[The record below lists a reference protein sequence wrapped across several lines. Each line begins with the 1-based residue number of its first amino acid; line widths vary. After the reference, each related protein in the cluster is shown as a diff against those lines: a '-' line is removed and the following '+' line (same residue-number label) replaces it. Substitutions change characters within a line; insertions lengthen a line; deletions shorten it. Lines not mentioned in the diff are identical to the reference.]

1 MILVRYVLKELIAP
15 FLASLFGIT
24 FLFVVDFL
32 VKILDNVLSKGLP
45 ASTVIEIFVLNLAW
59 MLSLSIPMAV
69 LVASLMAFG
78 RMSGD
83 QEITA
88 VKAAGISPLSL
99 MRPVL
104 LVALLLSVLMVV
116 FNNWV
121 LPEANHRSVELMN
134 AVSRK
139 KPHVFVD
146 AGRLITQFPGVQ
158 LWVNRIDPVSGTLYG
173 IQIFEME
180 KKGAPRIVYADSAT
194 MDYVDNGATLMLRLR
209 SGETH
214 LVDPDDNDNYFRI
227 RFFSQDLAMQN
238 VDDRLERRSRSYR
251 SDREMPVEMMWEVV
265 TDAREK
271 YDSAAVQAKSRRL
284 PTLMRM
290 RELVIGDSI
299 VPADAKNAAKQDSMQ
314 FVNGLRKVRVQE
326 ASSMR
331 ATERVWGR
339 MEGELKRE
347 AQYLV
352 EIHKKFSTAF
362 ACFVFIL
369 IGAPLGIMARKGG
382 IGTGILYSLAFF
394 VIYWICLIGGE
405 NLADRLI
412 VSPELAM
419 WISNILIGVF
429 GILLT
434 RAMIRDRFTGNSII
448 RSFFGKIGRFGGRF
462 IVFRAIGRFFS
473 FVFGKIAE
481 LF

>member
-69 LVASLMAFG
+69 LVASLMTFG

-139 KPHVFVD
+139 KPHVFID

-180 KKGAPRIVYADSAT
+180 KKGAPRIVYADSAS

-214 LVDPDDNDNYFRI
+214 LVDPDDADNYFRI

-251 SDREMPVEMMWEVV
+251 SDREMPVEMMWDVV
-265 TDAREK
+265 TEARK
-271 YDSAAVQAKSRRL
+271 NYDSAAVHAKTHRL
-284 PTLMRM
+284 PTLIRM
-290 RELVIGDSI
+290 RELVVSDSI
-299 VPADAKNAAKQDSMQ
+299 LPADAGAVSQKDSMQ
-314 FVNGLRKVRVQE
+314 FVQALRKVRVQE
-326 ASSMR
+326 TASLR
-331 ATERVWGR
+331 ATERAWGR
-339 MEGELKRE
+339 MEGELKRA
-347 AQYLV
+347 AQYMV

-362 ACFVFIL
+362 ACFIFVL

-405 NLADRLI
+405 NLADRLV
-412 VSPELAM
+412 VSPEFAM
-419 WISNILIGVF
+419 WISNLIIGVF
-429 GILLT
+429 GIFLT
-434 RAMIRDRFTGNSII
+434 RAMVRDRFSGDSKLK
-448 RSFFGKIGRFGGRF
+448 RSFRFIGRFV
-462 IVFRAIGRFFS
+462 VFRAIGRFFGS
-473 FVFGKIAE
+473 IFGKIAE

>member
-1 MILVRYVLKELIAP
+1 MILVRYVLKELIGP

-45 ASTVIEIFVLNLAW
+45 ASTVVEIFVLNLAW

-69 LVASLMAFG
+69 LVASLMTFG

-214 LVDPDDNDNYFRI
+214 LVDPDDEDNYFRI

-265 TDAREK
+265 TDARAK
-271 YDSAAVQAKSRRL
+271 YDTAAVQAKTRRL
-284 PTLMRM
+284 PTLLRI
-290 RELVIGDSI
+290 RELVAGDTV
-299 VPADAKNAAKQDSMQ
+299 VPKDAQASSKLDSLQ
-314 FVNGLRKVRVQE
+314 FIQGLRKIRTQE
-326 ASSMR
+326 SASLR
-331 ATERVWGR
+331 TTERIWGR
-339 MEGELKRE
+339 MESELKRE

-419 WISNILIGVF
+419 WISNVIIGVF

-434 RAMIRDRFTGNSII
+434 RAMIRDRFSGDSKIF
-448 RSFFGKIGRFGGRF
+448 RFFRAIGHFF
-462 IVFRAIGRFFS
+462 VFRAIGRFFK
-473 FVFGKIAE
+473 KIAG

>member
-1 MILVRYVLKELIAP
+1 MILVRYVLKELIGP

-45 ASTVIEIFVLNLAW
+45 ASTVLEIFVLNLAW

-69 LVASLMAFG
+69 LVASLMTFG

-88 VKAAGISPLSL
+88 VKAAGVSPLSL

-104 LVALLLSVLMVV
+104 IVAMLLSVLMVV

-139 KPHVFVD
+139 KPHVFID

-180 KKGAPRIVYADSAT
+180 KKGAPRIVYADSAS

-214 LVDPDDNDNYFRI
+214 LVDPDDDDNYFRI
-227 RFFSQDLAMQN
+227 RFFSQDFAMQN

-251 SDREMPVEMMWEVV
+251 SDREMPVEMMWDVV
-265 TDAREK
+265 TDARK
-271 YDSAAVQAKSRRL
+271 NYDSAAVQAKSRRL
-284 PTLMRM
+284 PTLLRI
-290 RELVIGDSI
+290 REFVDGDSI
-299 VPADAKNAAKQDSMQ
+299 LPADANGVPMNDSLQ
-314 FVNGLRKVRVQE
+314 FVQSLRKIRVQE
-326 ASSMR
+326 TSALR
-331 ATERVWGR
+331 ATERAWGR
-339 MEGELKRE
+339 MESELKRA
-347 AQYLV
+347 AQYMV

-362 ACFVFIL
+362 ACFVFVL

-405 NLADRLI
+405 NLADRLV

-419 WISNILIGVF
+419 WVSNVIIGVF

-434 RAMIRDRFTGNSII
+434 WVMVRDRFSGNSKVL
-448 RSFFGKIGRFGGRF
+448 RFFKIVGRYTGITQCIRFGGWL
-462 IVFRAIGRFFS
+462 
-473 FVFGKIAE
+473 FGK
-481 LF
+481 LKKRFG

>member
-59 MLSLSIPMAV
+59 VLSLSIPMAV
-69 LVASLMAFG
+69 LVASLMTFG

-139 KPHVFVD
+139 KPHVFID

-214 LVDPDDNDNYFRI
+214 LTDPDDDDNYFRI

-265 TDAREK
+265 TDARK
-271 YDSAAVQAKSRRL
+271 NYDTAAVQAKTRRL
-284 PTLMRM
+284 PTLLRI
-290 RELVIGDSI
+290 RDYVDGDS
-299 VPADAKNAAKQDSMQ
+299 VLAADVKGLPLGDSMQ
-314 FVNGLRKVRVQE
+314 IVQSLRKVRVQE
-326 ASSMR
+326 TASLR
-331 ATERVWGR
+331 ATERAWGR
-339 MEGELKRE
+339 MEGELKRA

-362 ACFVFIL
+362 ACFVFVL

-405 NLADRLI
+405 NLADRLV

-419 WISNILIGVF
+419 WISNVIIGVF

-434 RAMIRDRFTGNSII
+434 RAMIRDRFSGDSKIFRFFRKI
-448 RSFFGKIGRFGGRF
+448 GRFFGKITKRFG
-462 IVFRAIGRFFS
+462 
-473 FVFGKIAE
+473 
-481 LF
+481 

>member
-24 FLFVVDFL
+24 FLVVVDFL

-45 ASTVIEIFVLNLAW
+45 ASTVVEIFVLNLAW

-69 LVASLMAFG
+69 LVASLMTFG

-214 LVDPDDNDNYFRI
+214 LVDPDDEDNYFRI

-251 SDREMPVEMMWEVV
+251 SDREMPVEMMWDVV
-265 TDAREK
+265 TDARAK
-271 YDSAAVQAKSRRL
+271 YDTAAVQAKTRRL
-284 PTLMRM
+284 PTLLRI
-290 RELVIGDSI
+290 RELVNGDSI
-299 VPADAKNAAKQDSMQ
+299 VPKEAQASSKLDSLQ
-314 FVNGLRKVRVQE
+314 FIQGLRKVRTQE
-326 ASSMR
+326 TASLR
-331 ATERVWGR
+331 TTERVWGR
-339 MEGELKRE
+339 MESELKRE
-347 AQYLV
+347 AQYMV

-419 WISNILIGVF
+419 WISNVIIGVF

-434 RAMIRDRFTGNSII
+434 RAMIRDRFSGDSKLF
-448 RSFFGKIGRFGGRF
+448 RFFRAIGHFF
-462 IVFRAIGRFFS
+462 VFRAIGRFFK
-473 FVFGKIAE
+473 KIAGW
-481 LF
+481 F

>member
-45 ASTVIEIFVLNLAW
+45 ASTVVEIFVLNLAW

-69 LVASLMAFG
+69 LVASLMTFG

-180 KKGAPRIVYADSAT
+180 KRGAPRIVYADSAT

-214 LVDPDDNDNYFRI
+214 LVDPDDEDNYFRI

-265 TDAREK
+265 TDARAK
-271 YDSAAVQAKSRRL
+271 YDTAAVQAKTRRL
-284 PTLMRM
+284 PTLLRI
-290 RELVIGDSI
+290 RELVAGDTI
-299 VPADAKNAAKQDSMQ
+299 VPKEAQSDLKLDSLQ
-314 FVNGLRKVRVQE
+314 FIQGLRKIRTQE
-326 ASSMR
+326 SASLR
-331 ATERVWGR
+331 TTERIWGR
-339 MEGELKRE
+339 MESELKRE

-419 WISNILIGVF
+419 WISNVIIGVF

-434 RAMIRDRFTGNSII
+434 RAMIRDRFSGDSKIF
-448 RSFFGKIGRFGGRF
+448 RFFRAIGHFF
-462 IVFRAIGRFFS
+462 VFRAIGRFFK
-473 FVFGKIAE
+473 KIAGW
-481 LF
+481 F

>member
-24 FLFVVDFL
+24 FLFVVVFL
-32 VKILDNVLSKGLP
+32 VNILVNVLSKGLP
-45 ASTVIEIFVLNLAW
+45 TSTVLEICVLNLAW

-69 LVASLMAFG
+69 LVASLMTFG

-139 KPHVFVD
+139 KPHVFID

-180 KKGAPRIVYADSAT
+180 KKGAPRIVYADSAS

-214 LVDPDDNDNYFRI
+214 LVDPDDADNYFRI

-251 SDREMPVEMMWEVV
+251 SDREMPVEMMWDVV
-265 TDAREK
+265 TEARK
-271 YDSAAVQAKSRRL
+271 NYDTAAVQAKTRRL
-284 PTLMRM
+284 PTLLRI
-290 RELVIGDSI
+290 RDFVDGDS
-299 VPADAKNAAKQDSMQ
+299 VLSADVKGLPLGDSMQ
-314 FVNGLRKVRVQE
+314 IVQSLRKVRVQE
-326 ASSMR
+326 TASLR
-331 ATERVWGR
+331 ATERAWGR
-339 MEGELKRE
+339 MEGELKRA
-347 AQYLV
+347 AQYMV

-362 ACFVFIL
+362 ACFVFVL

-405 NLADRLI
+405 NLADRLV

-419 WISNILIGVF
+419 WISNIIIGIF
-429 GILLT
+429 GIFLT
-434 RAMIRDRFTGNSII
+434 RAMIRDRFSGDSKISRFFRKI
-448 RSFFGKIGRFGGRF
+448 GRFFGKITKRFG
-462 IVFRAIGRFFS
+462 
-473 FVFGKIAE
+473 
-481 LF
+481 